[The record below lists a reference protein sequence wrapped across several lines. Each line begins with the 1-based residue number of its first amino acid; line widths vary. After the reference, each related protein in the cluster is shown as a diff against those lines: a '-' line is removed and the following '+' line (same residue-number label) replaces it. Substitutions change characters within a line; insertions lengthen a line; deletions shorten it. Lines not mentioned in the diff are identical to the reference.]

1 MILNKNN
8 EIEILKIP
16 ELSNKLN
23 SNNSNQNYFTE
34 NENITHKIKA
44 DSDDDKLHVRNNKF
58 NLLHSI
64 IYTISKMNAYQ
75 VMTIFIKS
83 FLILHT

>member
-1 MILNKNN
+1 MLNKNN

-44 DSDDDKLHVRNNKF
+44 DSDDDKLHVRNKI
-58 NLLHSI
+58 NL
-64 IYTISKMNAYQ
+64 IYYIA
-75 VMTIFIKS
+75 
-83 FLILHT
+83 